1 MRRLDPAQRETAMA
15 PASASAALPALRL
28 SIVAPTFNEAANVA
42 LLRDRIA
49 AALGDVAWEL
59 IFVDDDS
66 PDGTAAIAHRLAQS
80 DRRVRCLLRV
90 GRRGLVSAAC
100 EGILSSSA
108 PLVAVIDADLQHDES
123 LLAAM
128 MTALEDDAL
137 DVVVGSRYVAGGGV
151 GDWAPA
157 RVATS
162 RIATRLARLVLR
174 ADLADPMSGFFMIRR
189 EAALRC
195 IRAGTSGVGFK
206 ILFDLFAS
214 SPLPLRHRELP
225 YRFRQRAHG
234 ESKLGTTVAWEFF
247 VMLLDR
253 LLGGLLPIRFIAFS
267 LVGAIGLGVHLA
279 VLALLFKG
287 VGLPFLNAQIA
298 ATLTAMTGNFLLN
311 NVLTYRDMRLRGWHL
326 VTGWASFAL
335 ACSVGSL
342 ANIGI
347 ANWLFERQG
356 LWAVS
361 AVAGVLV
368 GAVWN
373 YAVTSLYT
381 WRARRA

>member
-1 MRRLDPAQRETAMA
+1 MSDMMRADPAQT
-15 PASASAALPALRL
+15 PQALEL
-28 SIVAPTFNEAANVA
+28 SIIAPTFNEAGNVA

-49 AALGDVAWEL
+49 ATLGDVAWEL

-100 EGILSSSA
+100 EGILSSSS

-123 LLAAM
+123 LLSAM
-128 MTALEDDAL
+128 LEALLSAMLEAMKDDSL
-137 DVVVGSRYVAGGGV
+137 DIVVGSRYVAGGGV

-157 RVATS
+157 RATAS
-162 RIATRLARLVLR
+162 RVATRLSRIVLR
-174 ADLADPMSGFFMIRR
+174 ADLQDPMSGFFMIRR
-189 EAALRC
+189 DAALRA

-214 SPLPLRHRELP
+214 SPVPLRHRELP
-225 YRFRQRAHG
+225 YQFKPREHG
-234 ESKLGTTVAWEFF
+234 ESKLGTAVAWEFG

-253 LLGGLLPIRFIAFS
+253 LFGGLLPIRFIAFS
-267 LVGAIGLGVHLA
+267 LVGGVGLGVHLA
-279 VLALLFKG
+279 VLGLLFKG
-287 VGLPFLNAQIA
+287 VGLPFLSAQIA
-298 ATLTAMTGNFLLN
+298 ATLTAMTCNFLLN
-311 NVLTYRDMRLRGWHL
+311 NVLTYRDMRLRGWRL
-326 VTGWASFAL
+326 LTGWASFAL
-335 ACSVGSL
+335 ACSVGAL

-347 ANWLFERQG
+347 ANWLFERKG

-361 AVAGVLV
+361 ALAGILV

>member
-1 MRRLDPAQRETAMA
+1 MTPTD
-15 PASASAALPALRL
+15 ASAPELRPLAL
-28 SIVAPTFNEAANVA
+28 SIVAPTFNEAGNIV

-66 PDGTAAIAHRLAQS
+66 PDDTAAIAHRLAQS

-128 MTALEDDAL
+128 LEAMKDARL
-137 DVVVGSRYVAGGGV
+137 DIVVGSRYVAGGGV
-151 GDWAPA
+151 GEWGWARA
-157 RVATS
+157 LTSRVAT
-162 RIATRLARLVLR
+162 RLSRLVLR
-174 ADLADPMSGFFMIRR
+174 ADLQDPMSGFFMIRR
-189 EAALRC
+189 DAALRA

-214 SPLPLRHRELP
+214 SPVPLRHRELP
-225 YRFRQRAHG
+225 YQFRERAHG
-234 ESKLGTTVAWEFF
+234 ESKLGTTVAWEFI

-253 LLGGLLPIRFIAFS
+253 MLGGVLPIRFIAFS

-279 VLALLFKG
+279 VIAVLFKNF
-287 VGLPFLNAQIA
+287 GLPFLQAQIA

-311 NVLTYRDMRLRGWHL
+311 NILTYRDMRLRGWQL
-326 VTGWASFAL
+326 LTGWASFAL
-335 ACSVGSL
+335 ACSVGSF